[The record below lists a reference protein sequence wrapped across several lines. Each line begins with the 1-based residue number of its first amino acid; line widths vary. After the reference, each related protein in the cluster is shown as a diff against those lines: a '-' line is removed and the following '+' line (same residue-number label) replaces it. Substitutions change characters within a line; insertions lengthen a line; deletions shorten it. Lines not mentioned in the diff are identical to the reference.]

1 MSKTL
6 HGKVH
11 GKLIEL
17 DQDPGLAEGQEV
29 EITVT
34 ALPSAA
40 DPQSGKGLLRTEG
53 VLADDQEWDGIIE
66 EIYHDR
72 KRDRRR
78 ENPG

>member
-34 ALPSAA
+34 AIPSAA
-40 DPQSGKGLLRTEG
+40 HGQSGEGLLRTEG
-53 VLADDQEWDGIIE
+53 VLADDHEWDGIVE
-66 EIYHDR
+66 EIYQDR

-78 ENPG
+78 EHPG